1 MKVTNGRASNNKE
14 VSQETLNRSQR
25 EDTSRRAQAMDD
37 DRTGKQPENNGAKV
51 RSGTRAPD

>member
-1 MKVTNGRASNNKE
+1 MMKVTNGPASNDKE

-37 DRTGKQPENNGAKV
+37 DRTGKEPENNGAKG
-51 RSGTRAPD
+51 RSGA